1 MACVLVPTAEAIVVT
16 AVAAVM
22 KSKEKKRREALR
34 SAQGENY
41 AEKEGFSK
49 KLFWLAYLLWGGAIL
64 LIFEHMWHGEIVPW
78 FPFLTAAASP
88 ESTAEMLEEMAT
100 VGVTMAVLVT
110 AVWGAMVAIS
120 YAIEKRVKRE
130 KEERSI

>member
-1 MACVLVPTAEAIVVT
+1 MACVLVPAAEAVIVT
-16 AVAAVM
+16 TAAVIL
-22 KSKEKKRREALR
+22 KAKEKKRREALR
-34 SAQGENY
+34 AAQGENFV
-41 AEKEGFSK
+41 ETEGFSK

-88 ESTAEMLEEMAT
+88 ESTAEMLHEMAT

-110 AVWGAMVAIS
+110 AVWGIMVAVS
-120 YAIEKRVKRE
+120 VFLGRRAAKARE
-130 KEERSI
+130 SEN

>member
-1 MACVLVPTAEAIVVT
+1 MACVLVPAAEAVIVTT
-16 AVAAVM
+16 AAAIM
-22 KSKEKKRREALR
+22 HAKEKKRANALR
-34 SAQGENY
+34 AAQGENY
-41 AEKEGFSK
+41 VEKEGFSK

-110 AVWGAMVAIS
+110 AIWGIMVAVS
-120 YAIEKRVKRE
+120 TAMEKRADKTQSVKE
-130 KEERSI
+130 

>member
-41 AEKEGFSK
+41 VEKEGFSK

-120 YAIEKRVKRE
+120 YAIERRVKRE